1 MIRREKS
8 EFMQVM
14 EELTRQGIKGEEL
27 DKELA
32 IRFFQESR
40 GRNKMME
47 NGISKLV
54 DTIVDLAV
62 DKEHS
67 EKLAENFFEE
77 LDDKFK
83 LPTVAYAIFIITAQI
98 YLHKKNLQKITFF
111 Y

>member
-14 EELTRQGIKGEEL
+14 EE
-27 DKELA
+27 
-32 IRFFQESR
+32 
-40 GRNKMME
+40 E

-54 DTIVDLAV
+54 DAIMDLAV
-62 DKEHS
+62 DNEHS

-83 LPTVAYAIFIITAQI
+83 LPTVAYAIFIIIAQT
-98 YLHKKNLQKITFF
+98 YDMLEAQDKASALFF
-111 Y
+111 KRLMKDCVGSLGDEDD